1 MKESKNIEI
10 KNIAFIDD
18 YVEITIYDVID
29 EEIKA
34 IYLDT
39 GDYDSVKNMSISLT
53 SRLRSYVL
61 VNSKL
66 LHRYILNLGTKDDM
80 VDHINGNP
88 LDNRKSNLRVVNQ
101 SINQRNLYNFK
112 RNNTGI
118 IGIQYRE
125 NGNYKYFRVSWRE
138 LNGERRT
145 KQFNIS
151 KLGEDRAFEIA
162 KDFLRKQYLK
172 NGYNVK
178 F

>member
-1 MKESKNIEI
+1 MKESKSIKI

-18 YVEITIYDVID
+18 YVKITIYDVIG
-29 EEIKA
+29 EEVKT
-34 IYLDT
+34 IYLDSE
-39 GDYDSVKNMSISLT
+39 DYDIVKSMSISL
-53 SRLRSYVL
+53 SGRLRNYVC
-61 VNSKL
+61 VGSKL
-66 LHRYILNLGTKDDM
+66 LHRRILNLGKEDDM
-80 VDHINGNP
+80 VDHINGEP

-125 NGNYKYFRVSWRE
+125 NGNYKYFRASWRE
-138 LNGERRT
+138 LNGKRRT

-151 KLGEDRAFEIA
+151 KLGKDRAFEMA
-162 KDFLRKQYLK
+162 KDFLREQYLK